1 MTEVLK
7 GKTALVTG
15 GTSGVGKAIA
25 RGLAQRGA
33 NVIIVGRDS
42 EKGIRAEREMRTAS
56 GNRAVEFLQADL
68 SLVREARRLGEE
80 VANGWRALHYLA
92 HSAGIVRGRH
102 VLTAEGFESNFAT
115 NYLSRFAL
123 TTCLLP
129 SLARAGQPGE
139 SARVVLVAHPG
150 LDGTIHYDDVNLT
163 TKFSTIRAFRQFHY
177 ANDLFTVEFARRQP
191 SAGQGAR
198 ITISCLHPGPTKTN
212 IGREMPL
219 WMKLLV
225 RRVVHPLFS
234 HAPEVP
240 AAAALKL
247 LLADEFEG
255 ESGGLFTV
263 IGRFKRVAR
272 SRSLADPHEGQRL
285 WACSETLIRTV
296 SDSATRTFLAVT

>member
-1 MTEVLK
+1 VTEVLK

-123 TTCLLP
+123 TTELLP
-129 SLARAGQPGE
+129 SIQSGGRPGK
-139 SARVVLVAHPG
+139 SARIVFISHPG
-150 LDGTIHYDDVNLT
+150 SNGPIEEGERLWVL
-163 TKFSTIRAFRQFHY
+163 SEALVR
-177 ANDLFTVEFARRQP
+177 
-191 SAGQGAR
+191 SA
-198 ITISCLHPGPTKTN
+198 SGPTAN
-212 IGREMPL
+212 APL
-219 WMKLLV
+219 N
-225 RRVVHPLFS
+225 
-234 HAPEVP
+234 
-240 AAAALKL
+240 
-247 LLADEFEG
+247 
-255 ESGGLFTV
+255 
-263 IGRFKRVAR
+263 
-272 SRSLADPHEGQRL
+272 SR
-285 WACSETLIRTV
+285 
-296 SDSATRTFLAVT
+296 